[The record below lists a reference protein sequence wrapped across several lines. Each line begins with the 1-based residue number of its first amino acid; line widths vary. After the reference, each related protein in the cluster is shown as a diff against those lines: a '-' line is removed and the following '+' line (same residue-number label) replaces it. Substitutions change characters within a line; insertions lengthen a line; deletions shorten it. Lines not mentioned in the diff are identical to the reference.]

1 MTSDAEKIRKN
12 SEDLLGRERNYK
24 EALRLA
30 LDWQGDR
37 KNHKVALPARMG
49 SSKSYLASAS
59 LGWIAAN
66 VYLARDLP
74 VFRKRI
80 GDNDVA
86 VDAAIADCLRKG
98 APDFSRQL
106 PMTRYLATREHRK
119 FPPLLLVACQDWV
132 CEPGHDNWGPDGR
145 ALTGSLHVERLDTR
159 SFVVDLEVTRTSY
172 FAFDGQHRL
181 MAIKG
186 LKELLDNGRL
196 GARSK
201 DGTAIPGTGVTKDEL
216 EECCEKEG
224 ADPNRLLNSM
234 DEDMGVEIVPA
245 VQDRETFEEAV
256 RRLRVLF
263 FDVNEYAGRPE
274 KAC

>member
-1 MTSDAEKIRKN
+1 MTSDAEKLRKDT
-12 SEDLLGRERNYK
+12 EDILERERNYK

-30 LDWQGDR
+30 LDWQGGR
-37 KNHKVALPARMG
+37 KNHKVTLPTRMG

-74 VFRKRI
+74 MFRKRI
-80 GDNDVA
+80 GDNAAAVDVA
-86 VDAAIADCLRKG
+86 TANRLWKG
-98 APDFSRQL
+98 FPDFSRQL

-119 FPPLLLVACQDWV
+119 FPPLLVVAFQDWV

-196 GARSK
+196 GAKSTE
-201 DGTAIPGTGVTKDEL
+201 GTAIPGTDVTKDEL
-216 EECCEKEG
+216 EGCCEKEG
-224 ADPNRLLNSM
+224 LDPNRLLKSM

-245 VQDRETFEEAV
+245 VQDRETFEEAA

-263 FDVNEYAGRPE
+263 FDVNERGGHPE

>member
-1 MTSDAEKIRKN
+1 MN
-12 SEDLLGRERNYK
+12 SEAERIRRSSEEMLERERNYK
-24 EALRLA
+24 ETLRLA

-37 KNHKVALPARMG
+37 KNHKVALPAKMG

-74 VFRKRI
+74 IFRKQIR
-80 GDNDVA
+80 DNGNA
-86 VDAAIADCLRKG
+86 VDAATADCLQLG

-106 PMTRYLATREHRK
+106 PMTMYLATREHRK
-119 FPPLLLVACQDWV
+119 FPPLLLVAYQDWV

-145 ALTGSLHVERLDTR
+145 ALTDSLHVERLDTR

-172 FAFDGQHRL
+172 FALDGQHRL

-196 GARSK
+196 GARKK
-201 DGTAIPGTGVTKDEL
+201 DGMAIAGMDVTREEL
-216 EECCEKEG
+216 EGCCEKAG
-224 ADPNRLLNSM
+224 LDPNRLLNSM
-234 DEDMGVEIVPA
+234 DEIMGVEIIPA
-245 VQDRETFEEAV
+245 VQDRETFGEAV
-256 RRLRVLF
+256 RRLRAMF
-263 FDVNEYAGRPE
+263 IDVNE
-274 KAC
+274 